1 MIVASLALAAALIV
15 AALGTRMIVGETVRQ
30 RALVLAVVDTDGLTA
45 FGRGRMRVDRALM
58 RTRLGVLLSVA
69 LEQGGLRRFR
79 VIDGMVAIVVVMIA
93 VFVFVA
99 QFLSLTLAPVLALS
113 VVPLVFA
120 VIRRERQQRRE
131 KFIAQM
137 PQLARVLSNA
147 TSAGLALRTAIELAS
162 EELPE
167 PASSEMGRVAQA
179 LSVGESIENALTTL
193 ERRLPSREV
202 VVLVSTLIVSARAG
216 GSLIS
221 SLRRIAE
228 TLDERKQTRREILTS
243 LAEARSTAMLIPV
256 IGLASL
262 FMLRSIDPDAID
274 TMLSRTLGQVI
285 FLVAAVMYAIGFFLF
300 RRITRVD
307 L

>member
-1 MIVASLALAAALIV
+1 MIVAFFVLAAALII
-15 AALGTRMIVGETVRQ
+15 AAAGVRMLVGDAMRQ
-30 RALVLAVVDTDGLTA
+30 RSLILAAVDTDGLTA
-45 FGRGRMRVDRALM
+45 FGRGRRHVDRALM

-69 LEQGGLRRFR
+69 LEQAGLRRFR
-79 VIDGMVAIVVVMIA
+79 AIDGMAAIVGVMIA
-93 VFVFVA
+93 VFAFVA
-99 QFLSLTLAPVLALS
+99 KFLSLTLAPIVALS
-113 VVPLVFA
+113 IIPLVVA
-120 VIRRERQQRRE
+120 VVRRERQQRRE

-147 TSAGLALRTAIELAS
+147 TSAGLALRTAIELAA

-167 PASSEMGRVAQA
+167 PASSEMSRVAQA

-256 IGLASL
+256 IGIASL
-262 FMLRSIDPDAID
+262 FMLRSIDPNAID
-274 TMLSRTLGQVI
+274 TMLSRPVGQLI
-285 FLVAAVMYAIGFFLF
+285 FLAAAVMYTIGFFLF
-300 RRITRVD
+300 KRITRVD
-307 L
+307 V